1 MTVTAPDVTVWWHAA
16 TVTAAALAQLRLT
29 DGDVDA
35 GRVASA
41 VGPAGQ
47 AINQYLDRDPAD
59 AYTDATAPDQLQDAI
74 VQVTVELYRR
84 KDAPP
89 TSIDGMLAGSWRP
102 QSSDPLAG
110 VRSMLAPFRTR
121 RGIG

>member
-1 MTVTAPDVTVWWHAA
+1 VTVTAPDVSVWWDAA
-16 TVTAAALAQLRLT
+16 TVSAAALAQLRLT

-35 GRVASA
+35 GRVVSA
-41 VGPAGQ
+41 VDPAGQ
-47 AINQYLDRDPAD
+47 RINQYLDRDPAD
-59 AYTDATAPDQLQDAI
+59 AYTTATAPAQLQDDI

-102 QSSDPLAG
+102 QSVDPLAG
-110 VRSMLAPFRTR
+110 VRSSLDKFRTR